1 MSGISSGVG
10 LVSGIN
16 YASLINSL
24 LAIDEQPQ
32 EVVQSQIENA
42 QAQNSAYTTLSTQ
55 LSGIQ
60 SIGNDLSL
68 PETFQAATTSSSD
81 PNVLTATAAEGAAV
95 GSYQFQVAQLVTTQQ
110 SITDGF
116 ASATNSPVGAGT
128 LTIEEGN
135 GQASSQTLLSQLN
148 GGQGVQRGE
157 FRITDRSGN
166 SAVINISDAVSLDDV
181 VNDINS
187 ADNISVK
194 ASLTNSG
201 IVLTDTSGGTSNSL
215 TVQDLGGGSAAAD
228 LGIAG
233 NSDGT
238 NVLTGTDI
246 NTIGSETQLGSLN
259 DGRGINAVSSTGIS
273 SSTLLSSLNGNT
285 GIGAAASGNDFKVNL
300 SSGTSF
306 NVSLNTTSTVS
317 GVTTTTPI
325 TTLGGVVS
333 AINAAGN
340 GKVTASIAPG
350 NQGLEIID
358 NSGGTGTFSISAI
371 SGSSAAAGLGILGT
385 GSGGTIVG
393 SSLTNPDF
401 QVNLSDGSSFD
412 VTVGSAQ
419 TLGQVISEINTAG
432 AGKILASVASNGQ
445 SISLHDL
452 SGGSGTFSVTALNGS
467 DAAADLG
474 IAGTGTSGVI
484 AGSDVQAGLN
494 SVLVSSLNGGN
505 GIPLGE
511 IQITNRNGVSSGS
524 INLAGAQSLSDI
536 LNDINTQAAGI
547 DVTASLN
554 AAGTG
559 IQLTDASGGTG
570 SLSVADLTS
579 TTASALG
586 IAGTFDSSTVVGS
599 NLQRQYISDN
609 TQLSQLNGGQG
620 VELGSFSITNSAGA
634 RTTID
639 LTQGTY
645 NTVGDVINA
654 INSADAGVKASINST
669 GNGILLTDKADGAGK
684 LTVADIDGTSAAD
697 LNIAGTATGTTIN
710 GAFEKTITVTAADTL
725 TTVQNKINSL
735 GFGVTAQIVNDGSS
749 TNPYRLSL
757 TSLNSGAAGT
767 VIIDGGTTDLNPTTL
782 VQGQDAAVFLGGSGG
797 SSQPLLVTSSTNQ
810 LTNVI
815 NGVTINLNSA
825 SSSPVTLNVS
835 LDPTQVESDLANFVQ
850 QFNTLVSEIGT
861 YTTFNTNTNQGAL
874 LLGDQTT
881 QEIQSIL
888 YNVVNNSNVKGA
900 GQYQSLAD
908 IGITVNDNAQL
919 SFDTN
924 AFSAAFASDPTGVQT
939 LFSQTTLGAN
949 NTSTGTGLGYLIS
962 NAVTQL
968 TDPVTGII
976 TLKEGS
982 VNTQIQNYTT
992 YYNELNQQVQNQRT
1006 LLETQFANLETNL
1019 ASLQSQQEV
1028 LNAFSSAAAASAA
1041 SDASSAS
1048 STPAASSSSSNSSSN
1063 SSSGS

>member
-32 EVVQSQIENA
+32 NIVQSQIQEV
-42 QAQNSAYTTLSTQ
+42 QAENSAYTTLSTQ
-55 LSGIQ
+55 LNGIQ
-60 SIGNDLSL
+60 SISNELSL
-68 PETFQAATTSSSD
+68 PQTFQASTATSTD
-81 PNVLTATAAEGAAV
+81 PNVLTATASEGAAV
-95 GSYQFQVAQLVTTQQ
+95 GSYQFQVAQLVSTQQ

-128 LTIEEGN
+128 LTIEEGG

-187 ADNISVK
+187 ASNISVK
-194 ASLTNSG
+194 ATLTDQG
-201 IVLTDTSGGTSNSL
+201 IVLTDTSGSTSNSL

-233 NSDGT
+233 SSDGT

-246 NTIGSETQLGSLN
+246 NTIGNDTQLATLN
-259 DGRGINAVSSTGIS
+259 DGLGINAISSTGIS
-273 SSTLLSSLNGNT
+273 SATLLSTLDGGA
-285 GIGAAASGNDFKVNL
+285 GIGAAASGADFKVNL
-300 SSGTSF
+300 SNGTSF
-306 NVSLNTTSTVS
+306 SVSLNTSSTVN
-317 GVTTTTPI
+317 GVTTVTPI

-340 GKVTASIAPG
+340 GEVTASIAPG

-358 NSGGTGTFSISAI
+358 NSNGTGAFSISAI
-371 SGSSAAAGLGILGT
+371 TGSSAAAGLGILGT
-385 GSGGTIVG
+385 GSDGTIVG
-393 SSLTNPDF
+393 SALTKPDF
-401 QVNLSDGSSFD
+401 QVNLSDGTSFD
-412 VTVGSAQ
+412 VAIGSSQ
-419 TLGQVISEINTAG
+419 TLGQVLNAINTAG
-432 AGKILASVASNGQ
+432 NGKIQASVASNGQ
-445 SISLHDL
+445 SISLQDL
-452 SGGSGTFSVTALNGS
+452 SGGSGTFSVTALNKS
-467 DAAADLG
+467 QAAADLG

-484 AGSDVQAGLN
+484 AGSDVQAGLD
-494 SVLVSSLNGGN
+494 SVLVSSLNGGS

-511 IQITNRNGVSSGS
+511 INITNRAGVSSGS

-536 LNDINTQAAGI
+536 LSDINTGAAGI

-559 IQLTDASGGTG
+559 IQLNDSSGGTG
-570 SLSVADLTS
+570 DLTVADVNSTS
-579 TTASALG
+579 ASALG
-586 IAGTFDSSTVVGS
+586 IAGSFDSSTVVGS
-599 NLQRQYISDN
+599 NLHRQYISDN
-609 TQLSQLNGGQG
+609 TALSQLNGGQG
-620 VELGSFSITNSAGA
+620 VDLGTFEIINSVGA
-634 RTTID
+634 VSTID
-639 LTQGTY
+639 LGAGTY

-654 INSADAGVKASINST
+654 INNATTGVTASIDTT
-669 GNGILLTDKADGAGK
+669 GNGILLTDNAKGTEK
-684 LTVADIDGTSAAD
+684 LTVKDISGTSAAD
-697 LNIAGTATGTTIN
+697 LNFAGTATGTTID
-710 GAFEKTITVTAADTL
+710 GAFEKTINVTAADTL
-725 TTVQNKINSL
+725 TTLQSKINNL

-757 TSLNSGAAGT
+757 TSLNSGAAGS
-767 VIIDGGTTDLNPTTL
+767 VIIDGGTTNLNPTTL
-782 VQGQDAAVFLGGSGG
+782 VQGQNAAVFLGGSG
-797 SSQPLLVTSSTNQ
+797 SSQPLLLTSSTNQ

-815 NGVTINLNSA
+815 NGVTINLNGA
-825 SSSPVTLNVS
+825 SSSPVTLTVA
-835 LDPTQVESDLANFVQ
+835 LDPTQVESNLATFVQ

-861 YTTFNTNTNQGAL
+861 YTQFNTNTNQGGL

-888 YNVVNNSNVKGA
+888 YNVVNNSSVSGA
-900 GQYQSLAD
+900 GPYTSLAD
-908 IGITVNDNAQL
+908 IGISIGDNAQL
-919 SFDTN
+919 SFDTDT
-924 AFSAAFASDPTGVQT
+924 FSAAFASDPNAVQT

-968 TDPVTGII
+968 TDPVSGII
-976 TLKEGS
+976 SLQENTLS
-982 VNTQIQNYTT
+982 TRIQNYTT
-992 YYNELNQQVQNQRT
+992 YYNELNQQVQNQKL

-1019 ASLQSQQEV
+1019 ASLQSQQQV
-1028 LNAFSSAAAASAA
+1028 LSAFSSSAAATAA
-1041 SDASSAS
+1041 SNSSS
-1048 STPAASSSSSNSSSN
+1048 SSSSSNSSSSN